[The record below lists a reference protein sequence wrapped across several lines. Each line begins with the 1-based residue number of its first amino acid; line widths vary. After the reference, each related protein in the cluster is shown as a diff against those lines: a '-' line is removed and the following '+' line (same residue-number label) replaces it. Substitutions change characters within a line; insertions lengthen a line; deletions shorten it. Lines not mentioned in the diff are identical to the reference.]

1 MKNSIYGASNSM
13 KKVAIYARVS
23 TQDQTTDNQLN
34 QLREVAARNGWIIVR
49 EFIDHG
55 ISGAKSAADRPAL
68 ANLLKA
74 VTRREFDVVV
84 AWDVS
89 RLGRSL
95 QDLIGFLNDI
105 SAKHVDLYLHQQG
118 LDTSTPTGRMIFQM
132 CGVFAEFERG
142 MIRDRVLAGLE
153 RAKRQGKRLGRPTN
167 CNDGTRSAV
176 IHLRTS
182 LNWGIQK
189 IASEL
194 KIGTGSVYRILGDA
208 A

>member
-1 MKNSIYGASNSM
+1 M

-55 ISGAKSAADRPAL
+55 ISGAKSAAGRPAL
-68 ANLLKA
+68 ASLLKA
-74 VTRREFDVVV
+74 VTRREFDVVM

-153 RAKRQGKRLGRPTN
+153 RAKRQGKKLGRPSN
-167 CNDGTRSAV
+167 CSDGTKSAV
-176 IHLRTS
+176 VHMRQQ

-189 IASEL
+189 IAAEL
-194 KIGTGSVYRILGDA
+194 RIGTGSVYRMLGDA